1 MDATSRNVSRVDEN
15 TWSSRW
21 IVYPRPNS
29 WFTYLY
35 LGEIVQQIKHDIG
48 IDIAAMVCRLLKK
61 HGHTR
66 KKIHQ
71 IAKQKYATLREKFMA
86 HISLFDGEAFVW
98 LDETGTD
105 RRDQLR
111 KYGYALRGV
120 TPVYH
125 RILIRGD
132 RYQWHSHTRARVKFA
147 SARVN
152 SCWKLMRLSMLCPT
166 SPQLGLVRKRVGIW
180 FN

>member
-1 MDATSRNVSRVDEN
+1 M
-15 TWSSRW
+15 
-21 IVYPRPNS
+21 I
-29 WFTYLY
+29 TYLY

-48 IDIAAMVCRLLKK
+48 IDIAASMVCRLLKK

-71 IAKQKYATLREKFMA
+71 IAKQKYTTPREKFMA

-132 RYQWHSHTRARVKFA
+132 RYQWHSHTWAHPGPGKICKCPGKF
-147 SARVN
+147 
-152 SCWKLMRLSMLCPT
+152 MLKANAPINVM
-166 SPQLGLVRKRVGIW
+166 PHLPPIGLG
-180 FN
+180 